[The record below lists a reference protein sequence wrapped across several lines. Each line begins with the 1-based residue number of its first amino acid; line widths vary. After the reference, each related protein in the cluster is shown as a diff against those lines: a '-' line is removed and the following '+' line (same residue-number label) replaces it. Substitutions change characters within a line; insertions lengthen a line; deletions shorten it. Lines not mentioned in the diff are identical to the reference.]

1 MSQNFMNALST
12 ITNVAHT
19 ENGAVAFAT
28 TKSNMLD
35 LFAQGGA
42 LRHRDDDEVLRMFS
56 MAFAED
62 ALLATRAMF
71 YFRDARG
78 GQGERTTFR
87 KQLAWMAN
95 AQPDVVRT
103 NLALIPL
110 YGRWDDLYTLFG
122 TPLEGD
128 VIQLFKAQLS
138 EDVRADHP
146 SILAKWLKSENT
158 SSKESQRLGRK
169 TRVGLGITSKE
180 YRQMLTDLRKKIN
193 VVEQLISAGKW
204 SEVNY
209 QAVPSQANIKYNRA
223 FFKHDTERRTK
234 FLAALKKGEVKI
246 NASVLFPYEIV
257 SKVGKLGREASPSD
271 RTLYQG
277 LWDALP
283 NYIGDKQENAI
294 AVVDVSGSMN
304 GLPMD
309 VAISIGMYLAE
320 HNTCAPYHN
329 KFITFSST
337 PEIVEITGSD
347 ICERVANMKRAQ
359 WDMNTNI
366 HAVFRLILKVA
377 QANNLSQEEIPHKLY
392 IISDMEFDAATTPGG
407 WGNGVSSVDE
417 KLFQTI
423 AREFQNVGYT
433 MPHLVFW
440 NVDARNAQ
448 FPMSMD
454 ERGFQMVSGCSPSI
468 FASTMSGQSITAYD
482 LMVEV
487 LNSERYQ
494 QVVV

>member
-1 MSQNFMNALST
+1 
-12 ITNVAHT
+12 
-19 ENGAVAFAT
+19 
-28 TKSNMLD
+28 
-35 LFAQGGA
+35 
-42 LRHRDDDEVLRMFS
+42 
-56 MAFAED
+56 
-62 ALLATRAMF
+62 
-71 YFRDARG
+71 
-78 GQGERTTFR
+78 
-87 KQLAWMAN
+87 
-95 AQPDVVRT
+95 
-103 NLALIPL
+103 
-110 YGRWDDLYTLFG
+110 
-122 TPLEGD
+122 
-128 VIQLFKAQLS
+128 
-138 EDVRADHP
+138 
-146 SILAKWLKSENT
+146 
-158 SSKESQRLGRK
+158 
-169 TRVGLGITSKE
+169 
-180 YRQMLTDLRKKIN
+180 MLTDLRKKIN